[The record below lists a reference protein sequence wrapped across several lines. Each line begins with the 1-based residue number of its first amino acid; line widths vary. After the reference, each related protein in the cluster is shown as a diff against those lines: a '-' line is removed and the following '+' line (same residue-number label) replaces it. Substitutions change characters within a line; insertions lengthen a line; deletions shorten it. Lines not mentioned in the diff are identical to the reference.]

1 MNKNYSYPLDLSW
14 STEEIASVLS
24 FLNDVEKAYESKV
37 AAQEL
42 LASYVKFKNVVPSKA
57 EEKRI
62 GREFEAV
69 SGYSLYQAVQAAK
82 GMEKGM
88 VSLGK

>member
-42 LASYVKFKNVVPSKA
+42 LVSYVKFKNVVPSKA

-82 GMEKGM
+82 GMGKGM